1 MMLRQVHQPL
11 SLYMLSWPE
20 HSPVAITASVAVGKS
35 SIGPAAKSPDEVSVT
50 EEARKNGH

>member
-1 MMLRQVHQPL
+1 MLKQVHQPP

-35 SIGPAAKSPDEVSVT
+35 FISPAAKSPDEVSVT
-50 EEARKNGH
+50 EEERKNGC

>member
-20 HSPVAITASVAVGKS
+20 HSPTAITASVAVGES